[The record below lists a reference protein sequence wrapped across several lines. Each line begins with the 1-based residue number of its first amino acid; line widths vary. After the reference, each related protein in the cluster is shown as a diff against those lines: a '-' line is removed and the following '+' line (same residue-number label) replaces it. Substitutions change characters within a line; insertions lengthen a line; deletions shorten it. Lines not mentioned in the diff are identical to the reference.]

1 MKNEMEIT
9 IKHCKM
15 MKNEMES
22 NKMFKNVDIWDRE
35 QLNIE
40 KNPKKTKT
48 SWLNLNNN

>member
-1 MKNEMEIT
+1 
-9 IKHCKM
+9 

-22 NKMFKNVDIWDRE
+22 NKMFKNVDKWDGE

-40 KNPKKTKT
+40 KKQTTKT